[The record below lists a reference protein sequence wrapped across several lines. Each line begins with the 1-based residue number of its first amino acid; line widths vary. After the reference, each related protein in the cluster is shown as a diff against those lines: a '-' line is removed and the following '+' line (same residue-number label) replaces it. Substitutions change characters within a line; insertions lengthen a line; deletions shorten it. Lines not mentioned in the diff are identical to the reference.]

1 MRLTLSRDGRMP
13 VGDALHLLTVGTS
26 TLLALPAGVA
36 VALFFNGVNGALAP
50 ALLVF
55 VSAWAVITRGL
66 VLAADR
72 TIRPWLFDLEQRRHE
87 IVPHHMFAAEEETPQ
102 DA

>member
-1 MRLTLSRDGRMP
+1 MRLALSRDGRIP
-13 VGDALHLLTVGTS
+13 VGDVLHLMVVS
-26 TLLALPAGVA
+26 ISVALAIPFGLA
-36 VALFFNGVNGALAP
+36 VALFFGGRALAP

-87 IVPHHMFAAEEETPQ
+87 IVPQHVFATEKETPQ

>member
-1 MRLTLSRDGRMP
+1 MRLTLSRDGRIP
-13 VGDALHLLTVGTS
+13 VGDALRLMVVGFS
-26 TLLALPAGVA
+26 VVAAIPLGFA
-36 VALFFNGVNGALAP
+36 VAWFLGGRAVAP
-50 ALLVF
+50 GLLVF

-87 IVPHHMFAAEEETPQ
+87 IVPHHVFATEEETPQ

>member
-1 MRLTLSRDGRMP
+1 MRLTLSRDGRIP
-13 VGDALHLLTVGTS
+13 VGDVLRLLVVGLS
-26 TLLALPAGVA
+26 VVVAIPCGLA
-36 VALFFNGVNGALAP
+36 VALFFNGHGALAP
-50 ALLVF
+50 GLLIF

-87 IVPHHMFAAEEETPQ
+87 IVPQHLYTEETPQ

>member
-1 MRLTLSRDGRMP
+1 MRLTLSRDGRIP
-13 VGDALHLLTVGTS
+13 VGDSLRLIVVAASV
-26 TLLALPAGVA
+26 LLAIPAGVA
-36 VALFFNGVNGALAP
+36 VTLFFSGRGALAP
-50 ALLVF
+50 GLLIF

-87 IVPHHMFAAEEETPQ
+87 IVPQTLFTEEETPQ

>member
-1 MRLTLSRDGRMP
+1 MRLTLSRDGRIP
-13 VGDALHLLTVGTS
+13 VGDALRLLVVGFS
-26 TLLALPAGVA
+26 VMIAIPLGIA
-36 VALFFNGVNGALAP
+36 VAMVLGGRALAP

-72 TIRPWLFDLEQRRHE
+72 TIRPWLFDREQRHHE
-87 IVPHHMFAAEEETPQ
+87 IVPQSVYAEVETAQ

>member
-13 VGDALHLLTVGTS
+13 VGDVLRLLVVGIS
-26 TLLALPAGVA
+26 VMLAIPLGFA
-36 VALFFNGVNGALAP
+36 VALFLGGRAIAP
-50 ALLVF
+50 GLLIF

-72 TIRPWLFDLEQRRHE
+72 TIRPWLFDREQRRHE
-87 IVPHHMFAAEEETPQ
+87 IVPQHLFAEEETPQ

>member
-13 VGDALHLLTVGTS
+13 VGDLLRILVVGVS
-26 TLLALPAGVA
+26 TLVALPLGFA
-36 VALFFNGVNGALAP
+36 VAAFLNGHGALAP
-50 ALLVF
+50 GLLIMI
-55 VSAWAVITRGL
+55 SAWAVITRGL

-72 TIRPWLFDLEQRRHE
+72 TIRPWLFDREQRRHE
-87 IVPHHMFAAEEETPQ
+87 IVPQHVFATEEESPQ

>member
-13 VGDALHLLTVGTS
+13 VGDVLHLLTVGTS
-26 TLLALPAGVA
+26 VLLALPAGLA
-36 VALFFNGVNGALAP
+36 VALFLNGINGALAP
-50 ALLVF
+50 GLLVL

-72 TIRPWLFDLEQRRHE
+72 TVRPWLFDLEQRRHE
-87 IVPHHMFAAEEETPQ
+87 IVPQHAFATEKETPQ